1 MYIRFKITNS
11 KMKKIFYLIV
21 FTLTILNVEAQETE
35 TTTYYLIRHS
45 EKVRTNKND
54 RNPNLNDKGKLRAEN
69 WSKVFSNVN
78 FDFIYST
85 NYNRT
90 VETATPTAKKN
101 DLEVLFYNPR
111 ELFDEDFQEK
121 TKGKT
126 VLVVGHS
133 NTTPSFVNKIIGK
146 DKYPAI
152 DDLNNANLYIV
163 TISSGSIS
171 TQLLN
176 IPN

>member
-1 MYIRFKITNS
+1 M
-11 KMKKIFYLIV
+11 
-21 FTLTILNVEAQETE
+21 
-35 TTTYYLIRHS
+35 
-45 EKVRTNKND
+45 
-54 RNPNLNDKGKLRAEN
+54 
-69 WSKVFSNVN
+69 VFSNVN

-90 VETATPTAKKN
+90 IETATPTAKRN

-111 ELFDEDFQEK
+111 ELFDEYFKKK

-133 NTTPSFVNKIIGK
+133 NTTPLFVNKIIGS
-146 DKYPAI
+146 DKYSTI

-176 IPN
+176 IPL

>member
-1 MYIRFKITNS
+1 
-11 KMKKIFYLIV
+11 MKKILYLIV
-21 FTLTILNVEAQETE
+21 FTLAIFNIEAQESE
-35 TTTYYLIRHS
+35 VTTYYLIRHS
-45 EKVRTNKND
+45 EKVRTNEGDKN
-54 RNPNLNDKGKLRAEN
+54 PHLNDKGKLRSKN
-69 WSKVFSNVN
+69 WGMVFSNVN

-90 VETATPTAKKN
+90 IETATPTAKRN
-101 DLEVLFYNPR
+101 DLDVLFYNPR
-111 ELFDEDFQEK
+111 ELFNKYFQKK

-133 NTTPSFVNKIIGK
+133 NTTPLFVNKIIGSY
-146 DKYPAI
+146 KYSAI

-176 IPN
+176 IPL

>member
-1 MYIRFKITNS
+1 
-11 KMKKIFYLIV
+11 MKKILYLIV
-21 FTLTILNVEAQETE
+21 FTLTFVNIEAQESE
-35 TTTYYLIRHS
+35 VTTYYLIRHS
-45 EKVRTNKND
+45 EKVRTDQGD
-54 RNPNLNDKGKLRAEN
+54 RNPHLNDKGKLRAEN
-69 WSKVFSNVN
+69 WNKVFSNVN

-90 VETATPTAKKN
+90 IETAIPTAKKN
-101 DLEVLFYNPR
+101 DLEIIFYNPR
-111 ELFDEDFQEK
+111 DLFDENFQKK

-133 NTTPSFVNKIIGK
+133 NTTPSFVNKIMGS
-146 DKYPAI
+146 DTYSAI

-163 TISSGSIS
+163 TISSGSVS

-176 IPN
+176 IPL